1 MQSLLKRNDRISM
14 KNSIEI
20 RCPFLDIEI
29 INIIP
34 KKKLLIKQSFFKQ
47 FINKD
52 IFKIINIQKKIGF
65 YVPLNNI
72 YKSNKKRFNNFINIA
87 LNYFKSNNLNISKTL
102 VKNKEIKW
110 VLLNIGIFL
119 EKNN

>member
-1 MQSLLKRNDRISM
+1 M

-52 IFKIINIQKKIGF
+52 IFKIINNQKKIGF

-102 VKNKEIKW
+102 EKNKEIKW